1 MSVKNYKDFT
11 VGILVLIALAVIS
24 ALPMAL
30 LSLVAFALSAA
41 IIGYMTTRFPLGYLL
56 LGLFSYFVIYY
67 LTAGNLLS
75 ATVTVLPVV
84 LCGISF
90 GIGYNVRLSPM
101 KMIAIGTSVVSLCI
115 VANLKLLTELSGENI
130 FLTTME
136 TVKNVYESLFSEVAS
151 TAITQDELKS
161 YVSEII
167 TTLVRFFPSFIII
180 ACFIYA
186 IFVYYTFK
194 RLCMMRKVDLQ
205 GLESFSEWRAEKS
218 IAVIYFAVVAISFV
232 FSKQSLVA
240 DVVLNIDMI
249 MTFVFFVYGLS
260 LLEHIFKKVIQK
272 SGIRKMLITFIAFIS
287 LFTGGLFFLVL
298 SIAGAMDAFLDY
310 RHRKT
315 SH

>member
-1 MSVKNYKDFT
+1 
-11 VGILVLIALAVIS
+11 
-24 ALPMAL
+24 
-30 LSLVAFALSAA
+30 
-41 IIGYMTTRFPLGYLL
+41 
-56 LGLFSYFVIYY
+56 
-67 LTAGNLLS
+67 
-75 ATVTVLPVV
+75 
-84 LCGISF
+84 
-90 GIGYNVRLSPM
+90 
-101 KMIAIGTSVVSLCI
+101 
-115 VANLKLLTELSGENI
+115 
-130 FLTTME
+130 
-136 TVKNVYESLFSEVAS
+136 
-151 TAITQDELKS
+151 
-161 YVSEII
+161 
-167 TTLVRFFPSFIII
+167 
-180 ACFIYA
+180 
-186 IFVYYTFK
+186 
-194 RLCMMRKVDLQ
+194 MRKVDLQ